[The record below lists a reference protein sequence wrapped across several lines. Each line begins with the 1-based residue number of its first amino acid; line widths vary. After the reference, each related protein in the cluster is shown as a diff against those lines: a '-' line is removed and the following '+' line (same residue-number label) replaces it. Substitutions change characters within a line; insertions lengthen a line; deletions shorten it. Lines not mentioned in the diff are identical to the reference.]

1 MKILIP
7 ASEGKSKITT
17 TTNLKFEDT
26 RFIFEDSVRQVVDL
40 LELIDEE
47 GLSSIYG
54 TSQEKSIL
62 FHRQNQSVFKEKC
75 VPAINRYTGV
85 VYSNIGWDSLSNR
98 GQEYLEKHVFIFSG
112 LFGMLKPL
120 TPIPDYKL
128 KMNVLSLQH
137 HWRPI
142 LTEALN
148 KEDFIIDLLPQVHRK
163 AYTPNKNVF
172 KIDFSVIKK
181 GKKSAAGHFG
191 KSVKGQF
198 IKYLAE
204 NNIKSIDKFS
214 GFKYDGFEWDGSQF
228 IKEQS

>member
-7 ASEGKSKITT
+7 ASEGKSKIITSS
-17 TTNLKFEDT
+17 NVKFENT
-26 RFIFEDSVRQVVDL
+26 NFMFEDSVRQVVNL

-47 GLSSIYG
+47 DLRSIYG

-62 FHRQNQSVFKEKC
+62 FHRQNQSIFKEKC
-75 VPAINRYTGV
+75 VPAITRYTGV
-85 VYSNIGWDSLSNR
+85 VYENIGWDNLSKE
-98 GQEYLEKHVFIFSG
+98 GKEYLANYVFIFSG

-142 LTEALN
+142 LTEALS
-148 KEDFIIDLLPQVHRK
+148 EEEFIIDLLPQVHRK

-172 KIDFSVIKK
+172 KVDFSVIKK
-181 GKKSAAGHFG
+181 GKK
-191 KSVKGQF
+191 QP
-198 IKYLAE
+198 I
-204 NNIKSIDKFS
+204 
-214 GFKYDGFEWDGSQF
+214 
-228 IKEQS
+228 

>member
-7 ASEGKSKITT
+7 ASEGKSKITAS
-17 TTNLKFEDT
+17 TNLKFEDT
-26 RFIFEDSVRQVVDL
+26 NFMFEESVKQVVNL

-47 GLSSIYG
+47 DLRSIYG

-75 VPAINRYTGV
+75 VPAITRYTGV
-85 VYSNIGWDSLSNR
+85 VYENIGWKNLSKE
-98 GQEYLEKHVFIFSG
+98 GKEYLANYVFIFSG
-112 LFGMLKPL
+112 LFGMVKPL

-142 LTEALN
+142 LTDALS
-148 KEDFIIDLLPQVHRK
+148 KEEFIIDLLPQVHRK
-163 AYTPNKNVF
+163 AYTPNNNVF
-172 KIDFSVIKK
+172 KVDFSVIKK

-204 NNIKSIDKFS
+204 NNIQSIDEFS
-214 GFKYDGFEWDGSQF
+214 GFKHDGFEWDGSQF
-228 IKEQS
+228 IKEQN

>member
-7 ASEGKSKITT
+7 ASEGKSKIITSS
-17 TTNLKFEDT
+17 NVKFENT
-26 RFIFEDSVRQVVDL
+26 NFMFEDSVRQVVNL

-47 GLSSIYG
+47 DLRSIYG

-62 FHRQNQSVFKEKC
+62 FHRQNQSIFKEKC
-75 VPAINRYTGV
+75 VPAITRYTGV
-85 VYSNIGWDSLSNR
+85 VYENIGWDNLSKE
-98 GQEYLEKHVFIFSG
+98 GKEYLANYVFIFSG
-112 LFGMLKPL
+112 LFGMLQPL

-128 KMNVLSLQH
+128 KMNVLSLQR

-142 LTEALN
+142 LTEALS
-148 KEDFIIDLLPQVHRK
+148 EEEFIIDLLPQVHRK

-172 KIDFSVIKK
+172 KVDFSVIKK

-204 NNIKSIDKFS
+204 NNIQSIDDFS
-214 GFKYDGFEWDGSQF
+214 GFKYDGFEWDGAQF

>member
-7 ASEGKSKITT
+7 ASEGKSKIITSS
-17 TTNLKFEDT
+17 NVKFENT
-26 RFIFEDSVRQVVDL
+26 NFMFEDSVRQVVNL

-47 GLSSIYG
+47 DLRSIYG

-62 FHRQNQSVFKEKC
+62 FHRQNQSIFKEKC
-75 VPAINRYTGV
+75 VHAITRYTGV
-85 VYSNIGWDSLSNR
+85 VYENIGWDNLSKE
-98 GQEYLEKHVFIFSG
+98 GKKYLANYIFIFSG

-137 HWRPI
+137 HWRPV
-142 LTEALN
+142 LTEALS
-148 KEDFIIDLLPQVHRK
+148 EEEFIIDLLPQVHRK
-163 AYTPNKNVF
+163 AYTPSKNVF
-172 KIDFSVIKK
+172 KVDFSVIKK

-204 NNIKSIDKFS
+204 NNIQSVDGFS

>member
-1 MKILIP
+1 M
-7 ASEGKSKITT
+7 
-17 TTNLKFEDT
+17 FE
-26 RFIFEDSVRQVVDL
+26 ESVRQVVNL

-47 GLSSIYG
+47 DLRSIYG
-54 TSQEKSIL
+54 TSKEKSIL

-75 VPAINRYTGV
+75 VPAITRYTGV
-85 VYSNIGWDSLSNR
+85 VYENIGWNNLSKE
-98 GQEYLEKHVFIFSG
+98 GKKYLADYVFIFSG
-112 LFGMLKPL
+112 LFGMIKPL

-142 LTEALN
+142 LTDALN
-148 KEDFIIDLLPQVHRK
+148 KEEFIIDLLPQVHRK

-172 KIDFSVIKK
+172 KVDFSVIKK

-204 NNIKSIDKFS
+204 NNIQSIEGFS

-228 IKEQS
+228 IKEQN

>member
-17 TTNLKFEDT
+17 SSNIKFEDT
-26 RFIFEDSVRQVVDL
+26 GFMFEDSVRQVVNL

-47 GLSSIYG
+47 DLRSIYG

-62 FHRQNQSVFKEKC
+62 FHRQNQSIFKEKC
-75 VPAINRYTGV
+75 VSAITRYTGV
-85 VYSNIGWDSLSNR
+85 VYENIGWNNLSKE
-98 GQEYLEKHVFIFSG
+98 GKEYLANYVFIFSG

-148 KEDFIIDLLPQVHRK
+148 EEEFIIDLLPQVHRK

-172 KIDFSVIKK
+172 KVDFSVIKK

-204 NNIKSIDKFS
+204 NNIQSIDNFS